1 MCPGLTENAKM
12 FVFLPYLQSPEKWLG
27 QVWQSAESTVC
38 RVHVHVGRHHNKAII
53 LFIYYMLILKD
64 SCGRFWP
71 FQHLEESFLLAMGY
85 DSLQWESDVL
95 AES

>member
-1 MCPGLTENAKM
+1 M
-12 FVFLPYLQSPEKWLG
+12 
-27 QVWQSAESTVC
+27 
-38 RVHVHVGRHHNKAII
+38 HVGRHHNKAII

-64 SCGRFWP
+64 SYGRFWP